1 MLSYNL
7 YIYNRKRILRIKKL
21 NQYQNFKTK
30 SMVTLMEIKSID
42 LMKLS
47 IILISFTYLAM
58 WITNI
63 ISTLLSYPL
72 VSVGMT
78 DLFAF
83 ILLYLFSLVLPAI
96 GLLIF
101 MKHIKKN
108 STRWYW
114 GIPLLIAVFLI
125 TFYRDNTLMPVLY
138 RESFISSFDTW
149 NILDPLPIIYM
160 IIIFLSLASAM
171 FCLSVPEEKRNIM
184 KLSFMLSAFAAIFII
199 IFAII
204 SLIEAS
210 DYNSFFSNSLYY
222 INAYFYAIHVIFILF
237 LGLSFVRVA
246 FYYEKN

>member
-1 MLSYNL
+1 
-7 YIYNRKRILRIKKL
+7 
-21 NQYQNFKTK
+21 
-30 SMVTLMEIKSID
+30 MVLKSIN

-47 IILISFTYLAM
+47 IILISFTYFAM

-83 ILLYLFSLVLPAI
+83 ILLYLFSLALPAI

-101 MKHIKKN
+101 MKHTKEN

-114 GIPLLIAVFLI
+114 GIPLLIGIFLI

-138 RESFISSFDTW
+138 SESFIASFDIW
-149 NILDPLPIIYM
+149 NILDPRPIIYL

-171 FCLSVPEEKRNIM
+171 FCLSVPEEKRNNM
-184 KLSFMLSAFAAIFII
+184 KLPLMISIFAAIFII
-199 IFAII
+199 IFSII

-210 DYNSFFSNSLYY
+210 TYNSFFPNSLFY
-222 INAYFYAIHVIFILF
+222 INAYFYAAHAILILI

-246 FYYEKN
+246 IKYNQN